1 MAETS
6 ITSLRTHLPG
16 LQLDSDDMSHA
27 LVQQLDGHPEVGHC
41 CEREVLLRGTREEGD
56 VDQITIGP
64 LRLDDKRDR
73 TCSIEVVGRSSG

>member
-16 LQLDSDDMSHA
+16 LQLNGDDMPHA

-41 CEREVLLRGTREEGD
+41 CEREVLLKGTREEGEI
-56 VDQITIGP
+56 DQDTVGP
-64 LRLDDKRDR
+64 LRLDIKCSR
-73 TCSIEVVGRSSG
+73 TC